1 MKLTRAIVVAVLLV
15 GAFVLLR
22 RPAPAEPP
30 QTGSSAAVAS
40 PQQTA
45 LADSMDKKLARI
57 QENGAKANPDQA
69 PTVLTEDEVNAWF
82 AAGRA
87 KLPAGVK
94 RVQFHGSN
102 GVVTSNS
109 RVDFDQLTASRRSS
123 NPLLG
128 LFTGVHDVQVVA
140 HARAEGGTGIVDVD
154 SAAIDGTEVPR
165 MVLQLFVDKYLA
177 PRYPGLGMNSRFK
190 MPSRVDTATVG
201 DRQVTITQK

>member
-1 MKLTRAIVVAVLLV
+1 MKLTRAIFAGVLLV
-15 GAFVLLR
+15 GAFAVLR
-22 RPAPAEPP
+22 RTAPAEPP
-30 QTGSSAAVAS
+30 QASNSASAAS
-40 PQQTA
+40 PQQIA
-45 LADSMDKKLARI
+45 LADSMDTKLRHL
-57 QENGAKANPDQA
+57 QENGAKADPDQT

-87 KLPAGVK
+87 KLPAGVQ
-94 RVQFHGSN
+94 RVQFHGSA
-102 GVVTSNS
+102 GVVTSKS

-140 HARAEGGTGIVDVD
+140 HARAEGGTGMVDVD
-154 SAAIDGTEVPR
+154 TVSIDGTEVPR

-177 PRYPGLGMNSRFK
+177 PRYPGVGMNSRFK

-201 DRQVTITQK
+201 ERQVTVTQK